1 MLLTKEYIAK
11 IILVTFPHHDHVFG
25 YITSKNEKN
34 YYSVNVSNIIEKIAK
49 NNKKIYHLNFS
60 QLISDGKI
68 NLENYSFV
76 ENDPSSHL
84 KEEYQAT
91 IFTQEIINT
100 LK

>member
-1 MLLTKEYIAK
+1 MLLTKEYIEK
-11 IILVTFPHHDHVFG
+11 IILVTFPHHDHIFG
-25 YITSKNEKN
+25 YITSKNDKN
-34 YYSVNVSNIIEKIAK
+34 FYAVNVSNIIERIAK
-49 NNKKIYHLNFS
+49 NDKKIYHLNFS
-60 QLISDGKI
+60 RLISDGKI
-68 NLENYSFV
+68 NLKNYSFV